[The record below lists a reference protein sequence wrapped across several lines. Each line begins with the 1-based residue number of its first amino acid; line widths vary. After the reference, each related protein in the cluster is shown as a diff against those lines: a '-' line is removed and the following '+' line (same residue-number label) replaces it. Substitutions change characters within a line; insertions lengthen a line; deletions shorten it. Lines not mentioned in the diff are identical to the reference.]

1 MTPTRE
7 PSGDGHEGVAD
18 RGGPD
23 QPGRSAPR
31 RGVTAEGTD
40 LDAFG
45 PAEWGLVATS
55 ALLWGSSFLFI
66 DVGLEAF
73 GPTVVAL
80 LRLALGTLTLAAF
93 PAARRPVAREDLV
106 RVAVVG
112 VLWLGVPL
120 VMFPLAQQYIDSSL
134 AGMLNG
140 AGPLISATYAALLL
154 RRPPRPVQ
162 IVGLVTGFTGI
173 VAITVPTVGA
183 SPSAGLGIG
192 FAMVALLCYP
202 LAINVSVP
210 LQQRYG
216 ALPVL
221 LRGQLFALVPLALLG
236 AAGIPGS
243 TFAWPS
249 ALAMVP
255 LGVASTGLAYL
266 AMVTLAG
273 RVGASRG
280 AMPIYFLPVVAIVLG
295 VVFLDE
301 QVELNALL
309 GTALVVVGAWLM
321 SRRER

>member
-1 MTPTRE
+1 MV
-7 PSGDGHEGVAD
+7 EG
-18 RGGPD
+18 
-23 QPGRSAPR
+23 R
-31 RGVTAEGTD
+31 RRDVTAEGTD
-40 LDAFG
+40 LEAFG

-73 GPTVVAL
+73 EPTVVAL
-80 LRLALGTLTLAAF
+80 ARLALGTLTLAAF
-93 PAARRPVAREDLV
+93 PAARRPVERPDLV

-140 AGPLISATYAALLL
+140 AGPLISATYAAILL
-154 RRPPRPVQ
+154 RRAPRPLQV
-162 IVGLVTGFTGI
+162 VGLATGFTGI
-173 VAITVPTVGA
+173 VVITVPTVGA
-183 SPSAGLGIG
+183 SPSAGLGIA

-236 AAGIPGS
+236 GAGVAGS
-243 TFAWPS
+243 AFAWPS
-249 ALAMVP
+249 AIAMVP
-255 LGVASTGLAYL
+255 LGVASTGLAYV

-280 AMPIYFLPVVAIVLG
+280 AMPIYFLPVVATVLG

-301 QVELNALL
+301 RVELNALV
-309 GTALVVVGAWLM
+309 GTALVIAGAWLM